1 MAVDAD
7 HFRMNTAMHAAFQRE
22 LQRIIRA
29 VAALDLS
36 DQAAI
41 GGLQRRFRFFA
52 DTLHTH
58 HVGEDKFLW
67 PVALEQATPAEQ
79 AVLRSMAA
87 EHDAL
92 AVALDQARAGVAELS
107 PGSDISA
114 IQAHLDDLA
123 NVLSGHCAHEERDA
137 VPVVAKYV
145 SPEDFTKLMEHA
157 RSAEDSDL
165 VLPWVCDGAPQEVVD
180 ATWGMLPGFVRMM
193 VKPMT
198 TRKYNK
204 FTAECGI

>member
-22 LQRIIRA
+22 LQRLSRA
-29 VAALDLS
+29 VAAVDRS
-36 DQAAI
+36 DPVATS
-41 GGLQRRFRFFA
+41 GLQRRFRFFA
-52 DTLHTH
+52 GTLHTH
-58 HVGEDKFLW
+58 HVGEDEYLW
-67 PVALEQATPAEQ
+67 PVALERATPEEK

-92 AVALDQARAGVAELS
+92 AAALDRARAGVAALS
-107 PGSDISA
+107 PDSDIPA
-114 IQAHLDDLA
+114 LRAHLDDLA
-123 NVLSGHCAHEERDA
+123 KVLSGHCAHEERDA
-137 VPVVAKYV
+137 VPVVAKYA
-145 SPEDFTKLMEHA
+145 SPEDFTKLMKHA
-157 RSAEDSDL
+157 RSAEDADL
-165 VLPWVCDGAPQEVVD
+165 VLPWVCDGAPAEVAD

>member
-22 LQRIIRA
+22 LQRLSRA
-29 VAALDLS
+29 VPDLDLS
-36 DQAAI
+36 DPAAI
-41 GGLQRRFRFFA
+41 AGLQRRFRFFA
-52 DTLHTH
+52 DTLQTH
-58 HVGEDKFLW
+58 HMGEDEFLW
-67 PVALEQATPAEQ
+67 PVALEQATGEEK

-92 AVALDQARAGVAELS
+92 AAALERARSGVEVLS
-107 PGSDISA
+107 PDSDVA
-114 IQAHLDDLA
+114 VIQSHLDDLA
-123 NVLSGHCAHEERDA
+123 KVLTGHCAHEERDA

-165 VLPWVCDGAPQEVVD
+165 VLAWVCDGAPQEVVD